1 MATST
6 SMVPGSS
13 PHFGFVGV
21 SEIKQLILTCT
32 QIVLKEVDLS
42 LEMTEVQQIIPRKGS
57 TPIPPMSQ
65 LQVI

>member
-42 LEMTEVQQIIPRKGS
+42 LEMTEVQQIFQQKIA
-57 TPIPPMSQ
+57 
-65 LQVI
+65 LQFPQSPSFN